1 MKGSGVGKKIG
12 QIASAVGTAITSASQ
27 ISSLIKQAKGKDPGK
42 LEAILGLVGT
52 SVSIAGSLTSIISG
66 YATSNNKND
75 KNAVDENGNIKKVEG
90 SELDEH
96 LDGELLPRKQQENTS
111 EAPESPET
119 TDTQPSAEETAIA
132 ANLQQNGSLDNP
144 EPVEAEIDGAIAA
157 AQDVAAQQPET
168 EVSKE
173 ITNYNAGDENVDPE
187 VQNLVDENQNVNVT
201 EREKT
206 EPIKTLES
214 KEVKSTVDPEQ
225 DLQSE
230 FTGMSKK
237 EIRQW
242 KLQKFQAKMEKPLKI
257 MGDVGNVATQGMQ
270 LYSNIEQLNSAGS
283 AESDANALIY
293 DMKQGKSLMKKIKR
307 RRHNWYGYAR
317 A

>member
-1 MKGSGVGKKIG
+1 M
-12 QIASAVGTAITSASQ
+12 
-27 ISSLIKQAKGKDPGK
+27 
-42 LEAILGLVGT
+42 
-52 SVSIAGSLTSIISG
+52 
-66 YATSNNKND
+66 
-75 KNAVDENGNIKKVEG
+75 NGNIKKVEG
-90 SELDEH
+90 SESPKNPENNNN
-96 LDGELLPRKQQENTS
+96 QETS
-111 EAPESPET
+111 ELPEGESPENPET
-119 TDTQPSAEETAIA
+119 TDTQPSAEENAIA

-157 AQDVAAQQPET
+157 AQEVATQQPET

-173 ITNYNAGDENVDPE
+173 ITTYNAGDESVEPE
-187 VQNLVDENQNVNVT
+187 VQHLVDENQHVNVT

-293 DMKQGKSLMKKIKR
+293 DMKQGKSLIKKIKR